1 MIRPAMVP
9 PGGRVALVAPAGPL
23 PEGALERAVARVR
36 SLGWTP
42 EVGPNASNRRGFL
55 AGTDDERL
63 LDLTAAFE
71 SSTNDAIWLLR
82 GGYGTMRLLPRL
94 RWSPLLERPRPLIGY
109 SDNTA
114 LHLAARRLDLVT
126 FHGPHPAARDL
137 SDYSLDVLSGV
148 LGGGSGASVF
158 PPPPSGAA
166 PVATIA
172 EGTAEGPLVGG
183 NLSLLAATMGT
194 PFQVDARGAI
204 LFLEEVGEPAYRLDR
219 LFSQLLL
226 AGVFDD
232 VAGIAVGA
240 ITECPDSGADDIPSP
255 VRIVADRLGN
265 LGVPIAAG
273 FPFGHVANSWTLPLG
288 VPARLDA
295 SAGRLTLLEPAV
307 AS

>member
-1 MIRPAMVP
+1 
-9 PGGRVALVAPAGPL
+9 
-23 PEGALERAVARVR
+23 
-36 SLGWTP
+36 
-42 EVGPNASNRRGFL
+42 VGPNASNRRGFL

-183 NLSLLAATMGT
+183 NLSLIAATMGT

-240 ITECPDSGADDIPSP
+240 LTECPDSDTDGIPSP
-255 VRIVADRLGN
+255 ARIVADRLGS
-265 LGVPIAAG
+265 LGVPVAIG
-273 FPFGHVANSWTLPLG
+273 FPFGHVADSWTLPLG

-307 AS
+307 TP